1 MSVGWSPFLDFKLAA
16 LTNGGAVEIA
26 ALHAPLGLSLGAP
39 LSLAVAD
46 GRTVWEGVATPNG
59 ESDDISTT
67 MRMRAELGYSADVS
81 LQYFHFWKHVLM

>member
-1 MSVGWSPFLDFKLAA
+1 MTQGYDTSDVVVSVGWSPFLDFKLAA
-16 LTNGGAVEIA
+16 LTNGGAVEIV

-81 LQYFHFWKHVLM
+81 